1 MKNTKLLMILDGWGY
16 SPSSENNAIAMAH
29 TPNWDYFISEYPNTL
44 LGTSGPSVGLPE
56 GQMGNSEVG
65 HLTIGSGRI
74 IEQDFTR
81 VEKDIK
87 SREFYKNST
96 LCNALDKANKNLK
109 AVHILGLLSDGGVHS
124 HQDHIHAVLALA
136 KQKECK
142 EVYVHVF
149 TDGRDT
155 PPNSA
160 IEFIELLESKINT
173 LQTGRI
179 VSIVG
184 RFYAMDRDNRWD
196 RVAKAY
202 KLIASG
208 KGDRKAVSAK
218 NAIQMAYAEGETDE
232 FIAPTTIGDHIS
244 VKEGDTIIFMNYRA
258 DRTRELTQALALPKF
273 KGFER
278 DSFKSSNFICLT
290 EYNKD
295 FSLESA
301 YPPVKVKNTLGFYL
315 SSLGF
320 KQLRIAETEKY
331 AHVTFFF
338 NGGEEEKLPGEE
350 RKLIKSPNVKTYD
363 LKPEMSAF
371 ELTENLVAE
380 LKLEKH
386 ELIVCNFA
394 NTDMV
399 GHSGNLSA
407 AIKAV
412 EAVDKCLG
420 EIYETAKKSGV
431 EILITADHGNVE
443 QMINPETHNHH
454 TAHTTNPVPFIY
466 IGNKNV
472 SLQEPHL
479 GTLADIAP
487 TILAIMKIEQPK
499 EMTGQSLIKE

>member
-301 YPPVKVKNTLGFYL
+301 YPPV
-315 SSLGF
+315 
-320 KQLRIAETEKY
+320 
-331 AHVTFFF
+331 
-338 NGGEEEKLPGEE
+338 
-350 RKLIKSPNVKTYD
+350 
-363 LKPEMSAF
+363 
-371 ELTENLVAE
+371 
-380 LKLEKH
+380 
-386 ELIVCNFA
+386 
-394 NTDMV
+394 
-399 GHSGNLSA
+399 
-407 AIKAV
+407 
-412 EAVDKCLG
+412 
-420 EIYETAKKSGV
+420 
-431 EILITADHGNVE
+431 
-443 QMINPETHNHH
+443 
-454 TAHTTNPVPFIY
+454 
-466 IGNKNV
+466 
-472 SLQEPHL
+472 
-479 GTLADIAP
+479 
-487 TILAIMKIEQPK
+487 
-499 EMTGQSLIKE
+499 

>member
-1 MKNTKLLMILDGWGY
+1 MILDGWGY

-331 AHVTFFF
+331 AHAVSYTH
-338 NGGEEEKLPGEE
+338 L
-350 RKLIKSPNVKTYD
+350 R
-363 LKPEMSAF
+363 A
-371 ELTENLVAE
+371 
-380 LKLEKH
+380 H
-386 ELIVCNFA
+386 E
-394 NTDMV
+394 T
-399 GHSGNLSA
+399 
-407 AIKAV
+407 
-412 EAVDKCLG
+412 
-420 EIYETAKKSGV
+420 
-431 EILITADHGNVE
+431 
-443 QMINPETHNHH
+443 
-454 TAHTTNPVPFIY
+454 
-466 IGNKNV
+466 
-472 SLQEPHL
+472 
-479 GTLADIAP
+479 
-487 TILAIMKIEQPK
+487 
-499 EMTGQSLIKE
+499 

>member
-44 LGTSGPSVGLPE
+44 LGTSVTSVGLPE
-56 GQMGNSEVG
+56 GLMGNSEVG
-65 HLTIGSGRI
+65 NLTIGSGRI

-301 YPPVKVKNTLGFYL
+301 YPPV
-315 SSLGF
+315 
-320 KQLRIAETEKY
+320 
-331 AHVTFFF
+331 
-338 NGGEEEKLPGEE
+338 
-350 RKLIKSPNVKTYD
+350 
-363 LKPEMSAF
+363 
-371 ELTENLVAE
+371 
-380 LKLEKH
+380 
-386 ELIVCNFA
+386 
-394 NTDMV
+394 
-399 GHSGNLSA
+399 
-407 AIKAV
+407 
-412 EAVDKCLG
+412 
-420 EIYETAKKSGV
+420 
-431 EILITADHGNVE
+431 
-443 QMINPETHNHH
+443 
-454 TAHTTNPVPFIY
+454 
-466 IGNKNV
+466 
-472 SLQEPHL
+472 
-479 GTLADIAP
+479 
-487 TILAIMKIEQPK
+487 
-499 EMTGQSLIKE
+499 